1 MGTTLE
7 NFYIPGLLWAFHHTF
22 RVETELL
29 STHSVPFY
37 QSSFAKCP
45 PHNRPGF
52 RRERFMRPIKRNA
65 NVGGDFEKWQK
76 YRHYR
81 PARLQWVTLY
91 KAIWLQ
97 WHFSDVPID
106 LSYSKTCLVD
116 TVTQYRDFWLQW
128 HFSPCPKGVTV
139 SGQVCKNKMENQYNG
154 PRPQT
159 LIWYLAR
166 VATCETQLAN
176 L

>member
-1 MGTTLE
+1 MVWSLSRFGQKLLSKFPMLAGHSTAAVKAGKKKIAIGTS
-7 NFYIPGLLWAFHHTF
+7 IKAFHQTL

-45 PHNRPGF
+45 LHNRPGF

-81 PARLQWVTLY
+81 PARLQ
-91 KAIWLQ
+91 
-97 WHFSDVPID
+97 
-106 LSYSKTCLVD
+106 
-116 TVTQYRDFWLQW
+116 
-128 HFSPCPKGVTV
+128 
-139 SGQVCKNKMENQYNG
+139 
-154 PRPQT
+154 
-159 LIWYLAR
+159 
-166 VATCETQLAN
+166 
-176 L
+176 